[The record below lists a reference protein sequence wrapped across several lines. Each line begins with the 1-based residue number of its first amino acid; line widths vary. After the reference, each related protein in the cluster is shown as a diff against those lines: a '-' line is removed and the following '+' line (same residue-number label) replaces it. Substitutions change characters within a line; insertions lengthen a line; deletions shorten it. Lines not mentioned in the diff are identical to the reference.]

1 MKADSPIWATARGVL
16 DLDRPRIMG
25 IVNVTPD
32 SFWRGGRYAG
42 ISEALAA
49 AERHLAEGAEILDLG
64 GESTRPGATRV
75 SVEEEL
81 DRVVPVLREIL
92 RRWPD
97 LPVSVD
103 TTRAAVAEV
112 VLGEGAAAI
121 NDVSG
126 LRLDP
131 ELGGVVAEAG
141 AGIIMMHSRG
151 DVEEMATYEH
161 AVYGPDPVGEMV
173 EELRDSLDFAR
184 ILGIEREQ
192 IVVDP
197 GLGFAKRTEDS
208 IAVLAELERF
218 AELGYPI
225 LVGPS
230 RKRFVGEMAGGLP
243 PEERLEGTIAAVV
256 AALFKGARLFRVHDV
271 EAIRRALAV
280 AEAVAS

>member
-64 GESTRPGATRV
+64 GESTGPGATRV

>member
-32 SFWRGGRYAG
+32 SFWRGGRYAR